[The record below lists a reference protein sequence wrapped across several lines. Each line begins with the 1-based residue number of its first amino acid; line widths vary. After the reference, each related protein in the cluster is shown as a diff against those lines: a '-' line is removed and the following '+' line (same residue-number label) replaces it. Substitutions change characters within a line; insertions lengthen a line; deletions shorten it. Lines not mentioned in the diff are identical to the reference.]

1 MMKDRMIKASVKIA
15 MFALNIIWLYFLVQ
29 MVMTYWNKPEVGFG
43 WVLGP
48 IVNAGIWSILW
59 PIFFYVCFALFY
71 LTSKYQKVTN
81 YIITLAVVSLF
92 TFLVNDVHTLQ
103 LEAMNARYKY
113 LEQYGN
119 YPKSD
124 HFLLVKAAVDNKDI
138 EQFVKLMEN
147 SDNVYETNLDQEIA
161 TLEIV
166 DQITPNLKTKTLL
179 FLKDNYLSRVEY
191 TELKIDI
198 LKEIQNAN
206 LTGEQISM
214 IRSFK

>member
-15 MFALNIIWLYFLVQ
+15 MFAVNIIWLYFLVQ
-29 MVMTYWNKPEVGFG
+29 MVITYWSKPEVGFG

-81 YIITLAVVSLF
+81 YIITLAVMSLF

-124 HFLLVKAAVDNKDI
+124 HFLLVKSAVDNKDI

-147 SDNVYETNLDQEIA
+147 TDNVYETNLDQEIA
-161 TLEIV
+161 ILEIV

-179 FLKDNYLSRVEY
+179 FLKDNYLSRAEY
-191 TELKIDI
+191 TELKTDI

>member
-1 MMKDRMIKASVKIA
+1 MKDRMIKASVKIA
-15 MFALNIIWLYFLVQ
+15 MFAVNIIWLYFLVQ
-29 MVMTYWNKPEVGFG
+29 MVITYWSKPEVGFG

-179 FLKDNYLSRVEY
+179 FLKDNYLSRAEY
-191 TELKIDI
+191 TELKTDI

>member
-1 MMKDRMIKASVKIA
+1 MKDRMIKASVKIA
-15 MFALNIIWLYFLVQ
+15 MFAVNIIWLYFLVQ
-29 MVMTYWNKPEVGFG
+29 MVITYWSKPEVGFG

-81 YIITLAVVSLF
+81 YIITLAVMSLF

-124 HFLLVKAAVDNKDI
+124 HFLLVKSAVDNKDI

-147 SDNVYETNLDQEIA
+147 TDNVYETNLDQEIA
-161 TLEIV
+161 ILEIV

-179 FLKDNYLSRVEY
+179 FLKDNYLSRAEY
-191 TELKIDI
+191 TELKTDI